1 MNFSRS
7 SSHNNNNS
15 HSHATTAGSAL
26 QRPLPTEVIS
36 YHDGYEAQNGTLVQY
51 QPEWTKQHQLE
62 GDGLLP
68 LLYDHLWKSDRTRE
82 HRLREA
88 FIPDTVVFE
97 HNFPRAWY
105 TFDTKTQEIVK
116 RAGKLLDS
124 QSIHKFFC
132 EEERGC
138 DLVAQFYHKSVS
150 VPVVGHHQ
158 GRGSS
163 ASPRGGPG
171 GKSRGGPGSTSSAAS
186 GGHHHH
192 GSSSAAADDRAEE
205 LTTSVEYF
213 TKETLFEFLHN
224 RKTKPDGVLQKFL
237 IPKGETSARHNF
249 QLQAVWSPLVTLVYK
264 RTNKHRLSDKTTPV
278 HQRGATFDGLAHH
291 SAESLVADGTKAR
304 IDELCKTIVQH
315 FFLTEHKQIT
325 RLVLYFKIDDLERI
339 WVLWASSLRIGSDKL
354 NPSYLRVPIQLAM
367 RVENVNGGTSRDELA
382 KARQKMHKQLVDKDI
397 DLYNLTGDWAFASQ
411 CAQKFDHDAF
421 LDDRRNNSPSSRAVS
436 PRRSAPIAITGP
448 DSTSRIPQPPPS
460 SSENNARGSVEF
472 LTPAEFVRD
481 NATPSAP
488 RYRGRAATDTYSST
502 TSEKSSQ
509 RMYISPRAPF
519 LPTVD
524 RQTNSDVQS
533 PRHPLHHAYALT
545 HENPDGSSFGTGG
558 GFGGK
563 AGNVRTQRTLHA
575 ANGDASG
582 TPRSKQ
588 YTVKLRK
595 TEQERIHDELNSQAQ
610 DLLYDTYSTT
620 MDGGAPSSQQQQLQ
634 QMMQQHK
641 IVFPSDI
648 MTCLSASEIAELAR
662 VLHVTVDPEAELALL
677 NKSAEPPGGSDDYY
691 NVDNGAAAV
700 AHEQRNVRADDGK
713 VDTFIVPMGALGRGR
728 RLDRPVAQLSQDVK
742 GFFDQLF
749 ADPATADRIV
759 ATYRI
764 IHL

>member
-1 MNFSRS
+1 MS
-7 SSHNNNNS
+7 SSAAS
-15 HSHATTAGSAL
+15 P

-88 FIPDTVVFE
+88 LMPDTVVFE

-105 TFDTKTQEIVK
+105 TFDIKTQEIVK
-116 RAGKLLDS
+116 RAGKHLDS
-124 QSIHKFFC
+124 QSIHKYFC

-138 DLVAQFYHKSVS
+138 DIVAQFYHKSVS
-150 VPVVGHHQ
+150 APVADGKA
-158 GRGSS
+158 GSKKNPPRS
-163 ASPRGGPG
+163 SPRGAP
-171 GKSRGGPGSTSSAAS
+171 SSAAHS
-186 GGHHHH
+186 SHHAVGG
-192 GSSSAAADDRAEE
+192 GAGGASDGRDEE
-205 LTTSVEYF
+205 LTTAVEYF

-237 IPKGETSARHNF
+237 IPKGETSSRHNF
-249 QLQAVWSPLVTLVYK
+249 QIQAVWSPLVTLVYK

-367 RVENVNGGTSRDELA
+367 RVENVNGGTSRDELQQ
-382 KARQKMHKQLVDKDI
+382 ARQKMHRQLVDRDV

-411 CAQKFDHDAF
+411 CAQKFDHDAHR
-421 LDDRRNNSPSSRAVS
+421 DDPRRRSSPHGRSTSATTS
-436 PRRSAPIAITGP
+436 PRRIGNG
-448 DSTSRIPQPPPS
+448 RIPQPPAQTTT
-460 SSENNARGSVEF
+460 NAADVNPRAGGIEF
-472 LTPAEFVRD
+472 LSPAEFHHEGPP
-481 NATPSAP
+481 TPLVP
-488 RYRGRAATDTYSST
+488 HYRGRGDT
-502 TSEKSSQ
+502 TSVATSEHRQ
-509 RMYISPRAPF
+509 RAVLYISPRAPF

-524 RQTNSDVQS
+524 RQSNMDVQS
-533 PRHPLHHAYALT
+533 PRHPLHSAYALT
-545 HENPDGSSFGTGG
+545 HDGVEGGSSSKGSSQLPT
-558 GFGGK
+558 
-563 AGNVRTQRTLHA
+563 GNVRTQGSHGGRSLNSVT
-575 ANGDASG
+575 

-595 TEQERIHDELNSQAQ
+595 TEQERIHDELNAQAQ
-610 DLLYDTYSTT
+610 DLLYDTYSTA
-620 MDGGAPSSQQQQLQ
+620 MDGRVGTATQQQQALFQ
-634 QMMQQHK
+634 QESK
-641 IVFPSDI
+641 VVFPPDI
-648 MTCLSASEIAELAR
+648 MKCLTAAEISELAK
-662 VLHVTVDPEAELALL
+662 VLHVTADPELELRALNGTATTAEDDSHSQPRA
-677 NKSAEPPGGSDDYY
+677 SSDD
-691 NVDNGAAAV
+691 GA
-700 AHEQRNVRADDGK
+700 NK
-713 VDTFIVPMGALGRGR
+713 VDTYLVPIGALGRGR
-728 RLDRPVAQLSQDVK
+728 RLDRPVAQLSQDLK

-749 ADPATADRIV
+749 ADPGTSERIV
-759 ATYRI
+759 ATYRML
-764 IHL
+764 HL

>member
-1 MNFSRS
+1 MKAART
-7 SSHNNNNS
+7 NN
-15 HSHATTAGSAL
+15 ATSGGAAASL
-26 QRPLPTEVIS
+26 QRPLPTEIIS

-138 DLVAQFYHKSVS
+138 DIVAQFYHKSVA
-150 VPVVGHHQ
+150 VPVTGSHARSAKGS
-158 GRGSS
+158 GRSSTRGTRGGGS
-163 ASPRGGPG
+163 AS
-171 GKSRGGPGSTSSAAS
+171 AA
-186 GGHHHH
+186 GHHHH
-192 GSSSAAADDRAEE
+192 GSSSAAADDRDEE
-205 LTTSVEYF
+205 LTTAVEYF
-213 TKETLFEFLHN
+213 TKDTLFDFLHN
-224 RKTKPDGVLQKFL
+224 QKTKPDGVLQKFL

-382 KARQKMHKQLVDKDI
+382 KARHKMHKQLVDKDI

-421 LDDRRNNSPSSRAVS
+421 LDERRNKSPSSRAVS
-436 PRRSAPIAITGP
+436 PRRPAPIAITGP
-448 DSTSRIPQPPPS
+448 SSSRIPQPPA
-460 SSENNARGSVEF
+460 SEAARGSVEF
-472 LTPAEFVRD
+472 LTPSEFH
-481 NATPSAP
+481 NAPATPSAP

-502 TSEKSSQ
+502 TSERNNPHQ

-533 PRHPLHHAYALT
+533 PRHPLHSAYALT
-545 HENPDGSSFGTGG
+545 HETNPDGSSSSAGG
-558 GFGGK
+558 GLNGK
-563 AGNVRTQRTLHA
+563 AGNVRTQRTYA
-575 ANGDASG
+575 SATGDAPG
-582 TPRSKQ
+582 TPKAKQ

-620 MDGGAPSSQQQQLQ
+620 MDGANASSQQQQPQ
-634 QMMQQHK
+634 QTITQSK

-648 MTCLSASEIAELAR
+648 MRCLSVSEIAELAR
-662 VLHVTVDPEAELALL
+662 VLHVTVDPEAELAL
-677 NKSAEPPGGSDDYY
+677 NKSSDASSHAGETAAEPQQAPSTGESDDYY
-691 NVDNGAAAV
+691 NDNF
-700 AHEQRNVRADDGK
+700 
-713 VDTFIVPMGALGRGR
+713 DT
-728 RLDRPVAQLSQDVK
+728 
-742 GFFDQLF
+742 
-749 ADPATADRIV
+749 DRIV